1 MMNKKKYY
9 VVWQGRK
16 PGVYDTWK
24 ECQAQ
29 ILEFPGAK
37 YKGFES
43 SMEAQKHFLG
53 GYENYYKQNPP
64 VKKKQIPYLTDHDE
78 KPDLDSICVDAACN
92 MVTRVMEYRGVD
104 TRTGEQIFHQGPFK
118 NATNNIGEFLA
129 LVHGLALLKQQ
140 GSNKAIY
147 TDSITAISWVR
158 HKKHKSIISPIEE
171 NALLF
176 DLLARA
182 EKWLNE
188 NQYANPI
195 IKWNTRLWGEI
206 PADFGR
212 K

>member
-43 SMEAQKHFLG
+43 AMEAQKHFLG

>member
-1 MMNKKKYY
+1 MNKKKYY

-43 SMEAQKHFLG
+43 AMEAQKHFLG

>member
-1 MMNKKKYY
+1 MNKKKYY

-43 SMEAQKHFLG
+43 AMEAQKHFLG

-104 TRTGEQIFHQGPFK
+104 TRTGEQIFHQGPLK

>member
-1 MMNKKKYY
+1 MVTKKKYY
-9 VVWQGRK
+9 VVWVGRA
-16 PGVYDTWK
+16 PGVYSNWK
-24 ECQAQ
+24 DCQLQ
-29 ILEFPGAK
+29 INEFPGAK

-43 SMEAQKHFLG
+43 ALEAEKHYLG

-64 VKKKQIPYLTDHDE
+64 VKKTSVAFYSDKDE
-78 KPDLDSICVDAACN
+78 KPMLDSICVDAACN

-104 TRTGEQIFHQGPFK
+104 TKTGEIIFHKGPFK

-140 GSNKAIY
+140 GSNKPVY

-158 HKKHKSIISPIEE
+158 HKRHKSIIRPIEE

-176 DLLARA
+176 ELLARA
-182 EKWLNE
+182 EYWLQN
-188 NQYANPI
+188 NTYTNPI
-195 IKWNTRLWGEI
+195 IKWNTQLWGEI